1 MFVGHGLLAFAL
13 VALAGERLDWER
25 RTVLAVAVLA
35 ALFGTLPDID
45 VVYAPVGLVLGADL
59 ADPVESFWA
68 AGNEV
73 HRGVTHSLVVG
84 ALTAAG
90 VYLLARA
97 RALDRSAGLA
107 ILGGVV
113 TLATLVSGGLA
124 GVVTLVFAL
133 GAVGLVAL
141 ARRYDI
147 TPRHTAGAALVG
159 LLTHPFGDMVTGSPP
174 ALLYPF
180 DVTLVAGRVTLSGD
194 TTLHLLGAFW
204 LELAVVW
211 LAVLAYF
218 RLTDRRVVAHVER
231 PAAVGVVYGAAAL
244 VLPAPTLDVSYHF
257 VYSVLGV
264 GAVGA
269 VGSRPLAR
277 PTWRAVVTALTAVSV
292 ASLSYAVVY
301 VSLAV

>member
-13 VALAGERLDWER
+13 VALAGERLGWER

-35 ALFGTLPDID
+35 ALFGTLPDVD
-45 VVYAPVGLVLGADL
+45 VVYAPVGFLLRADL

-84 ALTAAG
+84 ALTAASAA
-90 VYLLARA
+90 LLARGETRV
-97 RALDRSAGLA
+97 RAAGVALLA
-107 ILGGVV
+107 GVLA
-113 TLATLVSGGLA
+113 LATLHSGGLA

-133 GAVGLVAL
+133 GAVALVAL
-141 ARRYDI
+141 AVENDVA
-147 TPRHTAGAALVG
+147 PRHVGGAALVG
-159 LLTHPFGDMVTGSPP
+159 LLTHPFGDLVTGSPP

-180 DVTLVAGRVTLSGD
+180 DVTLVAERVTLSGD

-218 RLTDRRVVAHVER
+218 RLTDRRVATHVER
-231 PAAVGVVYGAAAL
+231 PATVGVAYGAAAL
-244 VLPAPTLDVSYHF
+244 VLPAPSLEVSYQF

-264 GAVGA
+264 GILGA
-269 VGSRPLAR
+269 VTSRPRAR
-277 PTWRAVVTALTAVSV
+277 PTWKAAVTALTAVSV

-301 VSLAV
+301 LAV

>member
-13 VALAGERLDWER
+13 VAFAGERLGWER

-45 VVYAPVGLVLGADL
+45 VVYAPVGLLLGADL
-59 ADPVESFWA
+59 TRPVESFWT

-73 HRGVTHSLVVG
+73 HRGITHSLVVG
-84 ALTAAG
+84 VLTAVG
-90 VYLLARA
+90 VSLLVRDETPV
-97 RALDRSAGLA
+97 RTAGLA
-107 ILGGVV
+107 VLAGVV
-113 TLATLVSGGLA
+113 ALATLVSGGLG

-133 GAVGLVAL
+133 GAVGLAAL
-141 ARRYDI
+141 ARRYGVG
-147 TPRHTAGAALVG
+147 PRHAAGAALVG
-159 LLTHPFGDMVTGSPP
+159 LLTHPFGDLVTGSPP

-180 DVTLVAGRVTLSGD
+180 DVLVVAERVTLSGD

-204 LELAVVW
+204 LELGVVW

-218 RLTDRRVVAHVER
+218 RLTDRRVTAHIER

-244 VLPAPTLDVSYHF
+244 VIPAPTLDVSYHF

-264 GAVGA
+264 GL
-269 VGSRPLAR
+269 VGSVSSRPPGR
-277 PTWRAVVTALTAVSV
+277 PAWRAVVTALAAVSV
-292 ASLSYAVVY
+292 ASLSFGVVY
-301 VSLAV
+301 LAV

>member
-13 VALAGERLDWER
+13 VVLAGQRLDWER

-68 AGNEV
+68 VGNEV

-84 ALTAAG
+84 VLTAVG
-90 VYLLARA
+90 VYLFAREGTLL
-97 RALDRSAGLA
+97 RTAGVA
-107 ILGGVV
+107 ILAGV
-113 TLATLVSGGLA
+113 LALTTLVSGGLA

-133 GAVGLVAL
+133 GAVALVAV
-141 ARRYDI
+141 ADEYDI
-147 TPRHTAGAALVG
+147 APRHTAGAALVG
-159 LLTHPFGDMVTGSPP
+159 LLTHPFGDLVTGSPP

-180 DVTLVAGRVTLSGD
+180 DVTLVAERVILSGD
-194 TTLHLLGAFW
+194 TTLHLVGAFW

-218 RLTDRRVVAHVER
+218 RLTDRRVRDHVER

-264 GAVGA
+264 GLVGA
-269 VGSRPLAR
+269 VGSRPVAR
-277 PTWRAVVTALTAVSV
+277 LTWRAVVTALAAVSV
-292 ASLSYAVVY
+292 ASLSYVVVY
-301 VSLAV
+301 AVA